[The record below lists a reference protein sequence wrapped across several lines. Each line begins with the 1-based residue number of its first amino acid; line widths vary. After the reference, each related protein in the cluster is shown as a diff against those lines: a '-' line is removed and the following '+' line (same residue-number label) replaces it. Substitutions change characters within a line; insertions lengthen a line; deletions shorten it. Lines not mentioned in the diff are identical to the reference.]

1 MRLKTKDKKIHLT
14 NTAHKKAGLT
24 VWMAE
29 ANIRNTIWY
38 QQRHFTIIKR
48 STHHEDIIPS
58 EVPIIRASNHMKEK
72 FRELKGTKS
81 TVTVR
86 GFLSVSY
93 ETCRPKNK
101 KNNKDLEDS
110 NNTINQV
117 A

>member
-1 MRLKTKDKKIHLT
+1 
-14 NTAHKKAGLT
+14 
-24 VWMAE
+24 
-29 ANIRNTIWY
+29 
-38 QQRHFTIIKR
+38 
-48 STHHEDIIPS
+48 
-58 EVPIIRASNHMKEK
+58 MKEK